1 MSSIPPS
8 TSLFDRKQKPAGILL
23 TSVSRDASGQKS
35 WNHSFTAEAERYER
49 GESERERERERE
61 RSSSQGG
68 SNYRAIDNPLIYL
81 RLGPKEQTLNSHH
94 WLIESS
100 LMKADTSIGPCWLLF
115 SQQYPASLTGWKV
128 NSQGGRT
135 QKGPTSRSEPLTEN
149 NWTTATTAWKRNR
162 ERTTSVRL
170 MSRAALPAPSLSLS
184 VPLRKGTGAKS
195 TSQSHFISH
204 TVPSSVDS
212 LWTLLSSLPRS
223 WCSL

>member
-35 WNHSFTAEAERYER
+35 WNHSFTAKAERYER
-49 GESERERERERE
+49 VEREIERVRDREKERERE
-61 RSSSQGG
+61 SSGQGG

-100 LMKADTSIGPCWLLF
+100 LMKADTSIGSWRGCWLF
-115 SQQYPASLTGWKV
+115 CSQQYPASLTGWKV
-128 NSQGGRT
+128 NSEGGRT

-149 NWTTATTAWKRNR
+149 NWTTATAAWKRNR

-170 MSRAALPAPSLSLS
+170 MSRAALPAPSLSLP
-184 VPLRKGTGAKS
+184 VPLGKEPGLKAPVKATLF
-195 TSQSHFISH
+195 H
-204 TVPSSVDS
+204 
-212 LWTLLSSLPRS
+212 TLLPL
-223 WCSL
+223 